1 MEPENYNYRFFKK
14 FELLF
19 YFVRSSNDY
28 KAVKQNMTSQNSVL
42 DPFLSFQRAVIF
54 NWKRF
59 RKAFGSEIFVIFA
72 FVRALRLRK
81 ENFFF

>member
-1 MEPENYNYRFFKK
+1 MTTVFKK

-19 YFVRSSNDY
+19 CIIRSSNDC
-28 KAVKQNMTSQNSVL
+28 KAVKKVMTSQNSEL
-42 DPFLSFQRAVIF
+42 DPFLSFQCAVIF
-54 NWKRF
+54 NSKRF
-59 RKAFGSEIFVIFA
+59 REAFGSEIFVIFA